1 MCPHTEKW
9 RGCWYKDVTFLQLE
23 MDLSVLLEALRQELW
38 RLSSREEAAAA
49 AERERDEALFRE
61 VAAVRQAGQAAAEGF
76 RMEDVALLLEMVLHY
91 FGTSRAVAAMVLAL
105 YAMEGQ
111 GGLCGRAV
119 ALLLAILLDLGMVAL
134 VALPRM
140 GRRGR
145 QWAGRLIG
153 GDGGQQRAAAAGDVE
168 LGIGDG
174 GAVGGVGGAPQP
186 GGGVANWVLSWL
198 WGR

>member
-1 MCPHTEKW
+1 
-9 RGCWYKDVTFLQLE
+9 
-23 MDLSVLLEALRQELW
+23 MDLNVLIEALRQEVW

-61 VAAVRQAGQAAAEGF
+61 VAAVRQAGQAAVEGF
-76 RMEDVALLLEMVLHY
+76 RMEDIALLLEMILHY

-105 YAMEGQ
+105 YALEGQ

-119 ALLLAILLDLGMVAL
+119 ALLLAILLDLGMVVL

-145 QWAGRLIG
+145 RWVGRLIG
-153 GDGGQQRAAAAGDVE
+153 GEGGQQRAAAAAGDVE
-168 LGIGDG
+168 LGVGGGEAAG
-174 GAVGGVGGAPQP
+174 GAGAPQP

>member
-1 MCPHTEKW
+1 
-9 RGCWYKDVTFLQLE
+9 

-105 YAMEGQ
+105 YAFEGQ
-111 GGLCGRAV
+111 GGYCGRAL

-145 QWAGRLIG
+145 QWVGRLIG
-153 GDGGQQRAAAAGDVE
+153 GDGGEGQQRAAAAGDVE
-168 LGIGDG
+168 LGVGDVG
-174 GAVGGVGGAPQP
+174 GAGGAPQP